1 MKTLYEK
8 NQLTF
13 ALVWIVVYC
22 VLQSLANP
30 LNKAIGVEYA
40 ASAGFCILQAL
51 ALFAFIRKNGLLK
64 RYGLCKSVVPA
75 RRFLCYLPLVVLASG
90 NLWNG
95 AALHYA
101 PAETVCRIVCMLCVG
116 FLEEVIFRGLLFV
129 AIARDNVKSAVIIS
143 SVTFGIGHIINLFN
157 GSGMDLVSNLC
168 QIVFAIAV
176 GFLLV
181 TIFYR
186 GGSLI
191 PCILAHSA
199 INTLGTFA
207 NDASLPTET
216 RLLHL
221 GILIVIAVVYTLIL
235 TRTLPEAEAGHSHAP
250 ASGGGHPAGAHS
262 EGIHRRADGYG
273 RNMSDLWEERLPY
286 ALPALLVLA
295 VFYGTYFAKVLAQ
308 KRRGIR
314 TRQIGRRK
322 EKSIHTV
329 EVLMSIATLGA
340 PMAQLMSIAFGWS
353 HLPANAR
360 FTGFLMGLLG
370 GGIFLLSVLCMKDS
384 WRAGIPDKDRTEL
397 VTTGIYRYSR
407 NPAFL
412 GFDLM
417 YAGVL
422 LLYGNLLTLGF
433 SVFAMVM
440 LHLQIL
446 QEERY
451 LVHAFGA
458 PYQAYCRQVFRYL
471 GRK

>member
-1 MKTLYEK
+1 
-8 NQLTF
+8 
-13 ALVWIVVYC
+13 
-22 VLQSLANP
+22 
-30 LNKAIGVEYA
+30 
-40 ASAGFCILQAL
+40 
-51 ALFAFIRKNGLLK
+51 
-64 RYGLCKSVVPA
+64 
-75 RRFLCYLPLVVLASG
+75 
-90 NLWNG
+90 
-95 AALHYA
+95 
-101 PAETVCRIVCMLCVG
+101 
-116 FLEEVIFRGLLFV
+116 
-129 AIARDNVKSAVIIS
+129 
-143 SVTFGIGHIINLFN
+143 
-157 GSGMDLVSNLC
+157 
-168 QIVFAIAV
+168 
-176 GFLLV
+176 
-181 TIFYR
+181 
-186 GGSLI
+186 
-191 PCILAHSA
+191 
-199 INTLGTFA
+199 
-207 NDASLPTET
+207 
-216 RLLHL
+216 
-221 GILIVIAVVYTLIL
+221 
-235 TRTLPEAEAGHSHAP
+235 
-250 ASGGGHPAGAHS
+250 
-262 EGIHRRADGYG
+262 
-273 RNMSDLWEERLPY
+273 MSDLWEERLPY

-295 VFYGTYFAKVLAQ
+295 VFYGIYFAKVLAQ

-370 GGIFLLSVLCMKDS
+370 DGIFLLSVLCMKDS

-397 VTTGIYRYSR
+397 VTTGIYRFSR

-417 YAGVL
+417 YIGVL